1 MRMFACFRSV
11 PHRPPPRI
19 LRVFDKQVPGHL
31 YLIKEREFI
40 KTNENI
46 YKIGK
51 TTNIKNRMPSYPKDS
66 RVYLIYYCATNIH
79 EVEKALI
86 EAFDKQFKKRT
97 DIGAEYYETDQD
109 IVYSFFC
116 VMFNFSV

>member
-1 MRMFACFRSV
+1 M
-11 PHRPPPRI
+11 
-19 LRVFDKQVPGHL
+19 
-31 YLIKEREFI
+31 YLIKEREFL
-40 KTNENI
+40 KTHENI

-66 RVYLIYYCATNIH
+66 RVYVIFYCTNIH
-79 EVEKALI
+79 EAEKALI
-86 EAFDKQFKKRT
+86 QAFDVQFKKRT

-116 VMFNFSV
+116 VLFNFSI